1 MEQHRQL
8 SRGRHNGSLLAVPS
22 TAHTSARTQQSS
34 AQDVST
40 GPTPTSTQAIEPS
53 SLSPVEP
60 PPGPII
66 VNYQNRQLMIEARN
80 STLSS
85 LLRAACYETRHSSR
99 CTA

>member
-1 MEQHRQL
+1 VLFRFRQL
-8 SRGRHNGSLLAVPS
+8 TTLVMLLCCVRAEVC
-22 TAHTSARTQQSS
+22 
-34 AQDVST
+34 AQDVSM